1 MNSRTLLN
9 TSSDRVVVPV
19 ELVLKVYDQS
29 NYASDYMQY
38 DENNRVDYSRNGA
51 KVFSIANMYRHLT
64 V

>member
-9 TSSDRVVVPV
+9 TSSDRVVEPV